1 MLFDL
6 RGIVGLLS
14 PKAIFILAWGNAPGF
29 GVRIPGAMPLA
40 MLIMAVGQSERI
52 PGAMPGARLI
62 MAVGQSERIPGAM
75 PGAMLIMAVG
85 QSERVPGA
93 KGSQAVGGLCFVRCS
108 TILLPIDSQ

>member
-52 PGAMPGARLI
+52 PGAMPGAMVI
-62 MAVGQSERIPGAM
+62 MAVGQSRRIPGAM
-75 PGAMLIMAVG
+75 PLAMVIMAVG
-85 QSERVPGA
+85 QSVCPLFASCRITATGQSYFDQNRA
-93 KGSQAVGGLCFVRCS
+93 
-108 TILLPIDSQ
+108 